1 MRYPIQKYH
10 FKSVFTALI
19 IALLFCFRESR
30 VIMRVDIW
38 SDVVCPFCYIGKKRL
53 EAAAEQ
59 AGVELEVHWHSFE
72 LDPDAPKI
80 QSISNSERLA
90 KKYARSLAEVED
102 MQRNIADMA
111 KAEGIEFNWEK
122 ANSGN
127 TFNAHR
133 IIHLAQSKGLGSE
146 AKEAFFYSYMT
157 QGLPI
162 GERETLEDVA
172 ARIGL
177 NPVEV
182 DDVLNSDEYAD
193 FVKFDEEVAHEQL
206 KVTGVPFFVFD
217 QRVAL
222 AGAQPR
228 EVFVQVIEK
237 ARETQKDEDLS
248 AVEDAA
254 TCQDDSCQPPQ
265 G

>member
-1 MRYPIQKYH
+1 
-10 FKSVFTALI
+10 
-19 IALLFCFRESR
+19 
-30 VIMRVDIW
+30 MRVDIW

-59 AGVELEVHWHSFE
+59 AGLELEVHWHSYE
-72 LDPDAPKI
+72 LDPEAPI
-80 QSISNSERLA
+80 RQEVSNSERLA
-90 KKYARSLAEVED
+90 QKYGRTVAEVEE
-102 MQRNIADMA
+102 MQRNIATMA
-111 KAEGIEFNWEK
+111 AEEGIQFNWEN

-162 GERETLEDVA
+162 GERETIEDVA

-182 DDVLNSDEYAD
+182 EDVLSSEEYAD
-193 FVKFDEEVAHEQL
+193 FVKFDEEVARDQL

-217 QRVAL
+217 QRIAL

-228 EVFVQVIEK
+228 EVFLQVFEK
-237 ARETQKDEDLS
+237 ALEAPQVEVKTDEAAVCKDDLCDIP
-248 AVEDAA
+248 EK
-254 TCQDDSCQPPQ
+254 
-265 G
+265 

>member
-1 MRYPIQKYH
+1 
-10 FKSVFTALI
+10 
-19 IALLFCFRESR
+19 
-30 VIMRVDIW
+30 MRVDIW

-59 AGVELEVHWHSFE
+59 AGLELEVHWHSYE
-72 LDPDAPKI
+72 LDPEAPVR
-80 QSISNSERLA
+80 QEVSNSERLA
-90 KKYARSLAEVED
+90 QKYGRTLTEVEE
-102 MQRNIADMA
+102 MQRNIAAMA
-111 KAEGIEFNWEK
+111 AEEGIQFNWDN

-157 QGLPI
+157 QGLAI

-182 DDVLNSDEYAD
+182 DDVLNSDEFAD
-193 FVKFDEEVAHEQL
+193 FVKFDEEVARDQL

-217 QRVAL
+217 QRIAL

-228 EVFVQVIEK
+228 EVFLQVMKKALEAPQQDNIVAEDSAICKEDQCDVPEK
-237 ARETQKDEDLS
+237 
-248 AVEDAA
+248 
-254 TCQDDSCQPPQ
+254 
-265 G
+265 

>member
-1 MRYPIQKYH
+1 
-10 FKSVFTALI
+10 
-19 IALLFCFRESR
+19 
-30 VIMRVDIW
+30 MRVDIW

-53 EAAAEQ
+53 EAAAQQ
-59 AGVELEVHWHSFE
+59 AGLELEVHWHSYE
-72 LDPDAPKI
+72 LDPDAPI
-80 QSISNSERLA
+80 RQEVSNSERLA
-90 KKYARSLAEVED
+90 QKYGRTIAEVEE
-102 MQRNIADMA
+102 MQRNIATIA
-111 KAEGIEFNWEK
+111 AEEGIQFNWEN

-162 GERETLEDVA
+162 GERETIEDVA

-182 DDVLNSDEYAD
+182 EDVLDSEEYTD
-193 FVKFDEEVAHEQL
+193 FVKFDEDVARDQL

-217 QRVAL
+217 QRIAL

-228 EVFVQVIEK
+228 EVFLQVFEK
-237 ARETQKDEDLS
+237 ALQTA
-248 AVEDAA
+248 AVENLDAETA
-254 TCQDDSCQPPQ
+254 ENDQDNACNVPKS
-265 G
+265 

>member
-1 MRYPIQKYH
+1 
-10 FKSVFTALI
+10 
-19 IALLFCFRESR
+19 
-30 VIMRVDIW
+30 MRVDIW

-59 AGVELEVHWHSFE
+59 AGIELEVHWHSFE
-72 LDPDAPKI
+72 LDPEAPI
-80 QSISNSERLA
+80 RQEISNSERLA
-90 KKYARSLAEVED
+90 QKYGRTLADVEE
-102 MQRNIADMA
+102 MQRNIAQMA
-111 KAEGIEFNWEK
+111 AEEGIQFNWEN

-157 QGLPI
+157 QGLAI

-182 DDVLNSDEYAD
+182 EDLLDSEEYAD
-193 FVKFDEEVAHEQL
+193 FVKFDQEVAHEQL

-228 EVFVQVIEK
+228 EVFLQVFEK
-237 ARETQKDEDLS
+237 ALHAPENDTPESNAQQSSSNESCDLPKS
-248 AVEDAA
+248 
-254 TCQDDSCQPPQ
+254 
-265 G
+265 

>member
-1 MRYPIQKYH
+1 
-10 FKSVFTALI
+10 
-19 IALLFCFRESR
+19 
-30 VIMRVDIW
+30 MRVDIW

-72 LDPDAPKI
+72 LDPDAPVR
-80 QSISNSERLA
+80 QEISNSERLA
-90 KKYARSLAEVED
+90 LKYGRTVAEVEE
-102 MQRNIADMA
+102 MQRNIAKMA
-111 KAEGIEFNWEK
+111 AEEGIEFNWEN

-127 TFNAHR
+127 SFNAHR
-133 IIHLAQSKGLGSE
+133 IIHLAQSHGLGNE
-146 AKEAFFYSYMT
+146 AKEAFFFSYMT

-162 GERETLEDVA
+162 GERETIEDVA
-172 ARIGL
+172 SRIGL

-182 DDVLNSDEYAD
+182 DDVLDSDEYAD
-193 FVKFDEEVAHEQL
+193 FVKFDQEVAREQL

-228 EVFVQVIEK
+228 EVFLQVLEK
-237 ARETQKDEDLS
+237 AQMPTEENNAAQCSDESCETPIQL
-248 AVEDAA
+248 
-254 TCQDDSCQPPQ
+254 
-265 G
+265 

>member
-1 MRYPIQKYH
+1 
-10 FKSVFTALI
+10 
-19 IALLFCFRESR
+19 
-30 VIMRVDIW
+30 MRVDIW

-72 LDPDAPKI
+72 LDPEAPLR
-80 QSISNSERLA
+80 QEISNSERLA
-90 KKYARSLAEVED
+90 QKYGRTLAEVED
-102 MQRNIADMA
+102 MQRNIAAMA
-111 KAEGIEFNWEK
+111 AAEGIEFNWEN

-162 GERETLEDVA
+162 GERETIEDVA

-193 FVKFDEEVAHEQL
+193 FVKFDQEVARDQL
-206 KVTGVPFFVFD
+206 NVTGVPFFVFD

-228 EVFVQVIEK
+228 EVFLQVLEK
-237 ARETQKDEDLS
+237 AMETAQDTDT
-248 AVEDAA
+248 VPDANQCDVDGQCA
-254 TCQDDSCQPPQ
+254 PTKEQPE
-265 G
+265 

>member
-1 MRYPIQKYH
+1 
-10 FKSVFTALI
+10 
-19 IALLFCFRESR
+19 
-30 VIMRVDIW
+30 MRVDIW

-59 AGVELEVHWHSFE
+59 AGVELEVHWHSYE
-72 LDPDAPKI
+72 LDPDAPI
-80 QSISNSERLA
+80 RQEVSNSERLA
-90 KKYARSLAEVED
+90 QKYGRTLADVED
-102 MQRNIADMA
+102 MQRNIAAMA
-111 KAEGIEFNWEK
+111 AEEGIQFNWEN

-157 QGLPI
+157 QGLPV

-172 ARIGL
+172 ARVGL

-182 DDVLNSDEYAD
+182 EDVLNSDEYAD
-193 FVKFDEEVAHEQL
+193 FVKFDEEVAHDQL

-217 QRVAL
+217 QRIAL

-228 EVFVQVIEK
+228 EVFLQVFEK
-237 ARETQKDEDLS
+237 ALAAPAAENIE
-248 AVEDAA
+248 AEDAA
-254 TCQDDSCQPPQ
+254 TCKDDQCDRPE
-265 G
+265 